1 MQAVASITFP
11 RMELQR
17 RVKFPK
23 RIRRRDKRKGVQYC
37 SDSDTEHSTGSETS
51 FDYEEIEEELAI
63 DIYAER
69 EAAKRRAAKLTTSRG
84 KKPAVAV
91 PAKEQE

>member
-1 MQAVASITFP
+1 
-11 RMELQR
+11 MELQR

-23 RIRRRDKRKGVQYC
+23 RVRRRDKRKGVQYC
-37 SDSDTEHSTGSETS
+37 SDSDTDHSTTS
-51 FDYEEIEEELAI
+51 FDYDEIEEELAI

-69 EAAKRRAAKLTTSRG
+69 EAAKRRAAKLTASRG

-91 PAKEQE
+91 SAKEQD